1 MKRMEGPAC
10 CADCLTAGRLE
21 VKRVYKTAASL
32 VFDIFLESDE
42 RIYRD
47 ILFS

>member
-10 CADCLTAGRLE
+10 CAGRLTAGRLE
-21 VKRVYKTAASL
+21 VKRVCKTVASL

-42 RIYRD
+42 GIYRD